1 MNKFPKID
9 LKGSFKK
16 SNKNEVEKLKKKR
29 INLIPLET
37 VKSEKRK
44 KNSLYTITVAIA
56 VVGLLTGAYIGL
68 DNEIKRMEKANKE
81 ISKRISELEEIKNQQ
96 DFIVIIDEKIGEK
109 KEVLK
114 EIEKSNISLMAF
126 FTILEKNLPKNI
138 GFINFSSDEEG
149 NITINGSASS
159 ETSIAELIYNL
170 KSEKMFSEIFVSNIS
185 TQGEE
190 GSKAYTFSLVCGFGK
205 EK

>member
-1 MNKFPKID
+1 
-9 LKGSFKK
+9 
-16 SNKNEVEKLKKKR
+16 
-29 INLIPLET
+29 
-37 VKSEKRK
+37 
-44 KNSLYTITVAIA
+44 
-56 VVGLLTGAYIGL
+56 
-68 DNEIKRMEKANKE
+68 
-81 ISKRISELEEIKNQQ
+81 
-96 DFIVIIDEKIGEK
+96 
-109 KEVLK
+109 
-114 EIEKSNISLMAF
+114 MAF